1 MHTGSLTLLPPHI
14 HFSFHFSSLKVT
26 STLSYSLLRQ
36 CLKNDEPCS
45 ATPTPTMWLNKDPLL
60 FLPGILNIS
69 PPSLGSLQ
77 RISSTQERFLSR
89 WRDFLTASEMVAPR
103 AKPLWK
109 HETAENPTDFD
120 CEHQVWKKYVAQFFS
135 CCYIV
140 LTWAYRHVPLV
151 WDAEKS
157 ICDFWLRYWSR

>member
-14 HFSFHFSSLKVT
+14 HFSFRFSSLKVT

-36 CLKNDEPCS
+36 CLKNDEPCG

-77 RISSTQERFLSR
+77 RIPSTQERFLSR
-89 WRDFLTASEMVAPR
+89 WRDFPLLVKWQLQEQNLFENMKLLRIPLILTVS
-103 AKPLWK
+103 
-109 HETAENPTDFD
+109 T
-120 CEHQVWKKYVAQFFS
+120 
-135 CCYIV
+135 
-140 LTWAYRHVPLV
+140 
-151 WDAEKS
+151 KS
-157 ICDFWLRYWSR
+157 GRNMQHSSFAAVILY